1 MVAVAAVEAAAVTV
15 VAAVAA
21 AALTGAG
28 SSTLDP
34 GVHTLA
40 LTLTRHAAIPLHTS
54 LPLAHS
60 RACCPVPGAVQ
71 YPLALIMHMPQ
82 SSSSAELK
90 VMYSRP
96 LPFLTTLFKVN
107 KPFTLEDAADFDEEW
122 LKEKLK
128 L

>member
-1 MVAVAAVEAAAVTV
+1 M
-15 VAAVAA
+15 
-21 AALTGAG
+21 
-28 SSTLDP
+28 
-34 GVHTLA
+34 
-40 LTLTRHAAIPLHTS
+40 
-54 LPLAHS
+54 
-60 RACCPVPGAVQ
+60 PGAVQ